1 MRKER
6 KICILPHMTKRVL
19 AVILTAALSFA
30 LTACGGKNSGTG
42 GTDSSEA
49 VQEEASA
56 RDGTQA
62 AAQETVA
69 QETVAQQSGAG
80 STGTAAAEQDVE
92 IPEEPFT
99 RDDGGVSMNVFAMD
113 TYMTLLAYGD
123 KAEEA
128 VRAAADEIHRL
139 DDMLS
144 TGNENSEISR
154 INAAGGGEVSDVTA
168 SLITRSQELRQETG
182 GLFEIAIYPVMKLWG
197 FPTQEYRVPEK
208 TEIDE
213 ALKLADASAIKVEGG
228 TAEAA
233 AAAQNPADPSE
244 AAAADTAAA
253 EPAQPAVGAEAI
265 QAAAEGAGREEK
277 TEEQASA
284 GENSVEAAAAEDGAA
299 AEDPAQVISGAEAPA
314 AETPAADA
322 VDAGEAASADQAAA
336 PSVPNVTFGIPGL
349 QIDLGG
355 IAKGYTSSRVM
366 EIFKEHGI
374 EHGLVSLGGN
384 VQALGTK
391 ENGKPWRVAI
401 QNPESE
407 MDYLGILDIEDK
419 CVITSGGYERFFE
432 QDGVRYHHIIDPRTG
447 YPAKSGLLSST
458 IISSDGTLADGLSTS
473 LFIMGKE
480 EAEKYWRAHPG
491 QFDYILE
498 DADGTLYVTEG
509 AADVLTTEAKTVVVK

>member
-69 QETVAQQSGAG
+69 QQSGAG
-80 STGTAAAEQDVE
+80 STETAAAEQDVE

-208 TEIDE
+208 TEIEE

-277 TEEQASA
+277 T
-284 GENSVEAAAAEDGAA
+284 D
-299 AEDPAQVISGAEAPA
+299 
-314 AETPAADA
+314 
-322 VDAGEAASADQAAA
+322 
-336 PSVPNVTFGIPGL
+336 
-349 QIDLGG
+349 DLG
-355 IAKGYTSSRVM
+355 
-366 EIFKEHGI
+366 
-374 EHGLVSLGGN
+374 
-384 VQALGTK
+384 
-391 ENGKPWRVAI
+391 
-401 QNPESE
+401 
-407 MDYLGILDIEDK
+407 
-419 CVITSGGYERFFE
+419 
-432 QDGVRYHHIIDPRTG
+432 
-447 YPAKSGLLSST
+447 
-458 IISSDGTLADGLSTS
+458 
-473 LFIMGKE
+473 
-480 EAEKYWRAHPG
+480 
-491 QFDYILE
+491 
-498 DADGTLYVTEG
+498 
-509 AADVLTTEAKTVVVK
+509 

>member
-56 RDGTQA
+56 QDGTQA
-62 AAQETVA
+62 AA

-80 STGTAAAEQDVE
+80 STETAAAEQDVE

-168 SLITRSQELRQETG
+168 LLITRSQELRQETG

-277 TEEQASA
+277 TEGQASA
-284 GENSVEAAAAEDGAA
+284 GETSVQATTAEEAAAESGNPDQ
-299 AEDPAQVISGAEAPA
+299 ETSGAEAPA

-336 PSVPNVTFGIPGL
+336 SSVPNVTFGIPGL

-447 YPAKSGLLSST
+447 YPAQSGLLSST

>member
-1 MRKER
+1 MRFGKMSKER

-19 AVILTAALSFA
+19 AVILTAVLSFTV
-30 LTACGGKNSGTG
+30 TACGGKNSGTG
-42 GTDSSEA
+42 DAGGSEA
-49 VQEEASA
+49 AETVQKEASA
-56 RDGTQA
+56 QNGTQT
-62 AAQETVA
+62 AAQETG
-69 QETVAQQSGAG
+69 AQQSSAG
-80 STGTAAAEQDVE
+80 STETAAAEQDVE

-168 SLITRSQELRQETG
+168 SLITRSQELRQETD

-208 TEIDE
+208 TEIEE

-233 AAAQNPADPSE
+233 AAAQNPAEE
-244 AAAADTAAA
+244 AAAA

-265 QAAAEGAGREEK
+265 QAAAEGAGREEN

-284 GENSVEAAAAEDGAA
+284 GETSVQAMAAEEAAAESGN
-299 AEDPAQVISGAEAPA
+299 PAQETSGEDAPA

-336 PSVPNVTFGIPGL
+336 SSVPNVTFGIPGL

-447 YPAKSGLLSST
+447 YPAQSGLLSST

-509 AADVLTTEAKTVVVK
+509 AADVLTTEAKTVIVK

>member
-1 MRKER
+1 MRFEKMRKER

-69 QETVAQQSGAG
+69 QQSGAG
-80 STGTAAAEQDVE
+80 STGTAAVEQDVE

-233 AAAQNPADPSE
+233 AAAQNPAEE
-244 AAAADTAAA
+244 AAAA

-265 QAAAEGAGREEK
+265 QAAAEGAGREEN

-284 GENSVEAAAAEDGAA
+284 GETSVQAMAAEEAAAESGN
-299 AEDPAQVISGAEAPA
+299 PAQETSGEDAPA

-447 YPAKSGLLSST
+447 YPAQSGLLSST